1 MMNPLTR
8 RRTLQ
13 TLLAVSALPTFG
25 SHAQS
30 PPDLAALLR
39 EGGCVLMLRH
49 AQTEA
54 GIGDPPNFQ
63 LSQCSSQRNL
73 SDEGRAQSTR
83 IRQWFATRKLA
94 ASSIQSSAW
103 CRCKDT
109 ATLAFGGYD
118 LLPAL
123 NSTFD
128 STNSQTR
135 QTETLRERLKTVRTG
150 QFEVWVTHQ
159 VNISALTGEGPA
171 MGEAFIVKLSTI
183 GSASS
188 PVRILARTSFV

>member
-1 MMNPLTR
+1 MNR
-8 RRTLQ
+8 REILQ
-13 TLLAVSALPTFG
+13 TFLAASALPTL
-25 SHAQS
+25 SSYAQS
-30 PPDLAALLR
+30 LPDVAALLR

-54 GIGDPPNFQ
+54 GVGDPPNFQ
-63 LSQCSSQRNL
+63 LSQCSTQRNL

-83 IRQWFATRKLA
+83 IRHWFAARKLA
-94 ASSIQSSAW
+94 ASSVQSSAW

-128 STNSQTR
+128 SSNSQTT
-135 QTETLRERLKTVRTG
+135 QTEALRERLKTVRTG

-171 MGEAFIVKLSTI
+171 MGEAFVVRLTTP
-183 GSASS
+183 GSPAS
-188 PVRILARTSFV
+188 PGRILARTSFV

>member
-1 MMNPLTR
+1 MMNPFTR

-13 TLLAVSALPTFG
+13 TLLAASVLPTLG
-25 SHAQS
+25 SHTQGAS
-30 PPDLAALLR
+30 DVAVLLR

-63 LSQCSSQRNL
+63 LSQCSTQRNL

-83 IRQWFATRKLA
+83 IRQWFTTRKLA
-94 ASSIQSSAW
+94 ASSVQSSAW

-128 STNSQTR
+128 SRSSQAA
-135 QTETLRERLKTVRTG
+135 QIEAMLDRLKAIRAG

-171 MGEAFIVKLSTI
+171 MGEAFVVKLTTT
-183 GSASS
+183 GSAGS
-188 PVRILARTSFV
+188 PGRILARTSFV